1 MRKQNLIWVMIVFL
15 LPILACGLFGG
26 GGGEAGLEADV
37 SAPTA
42 AEAPTKEAVVEEVE
56 TVKEEEKAEEAA
68 ESESVK
74 FTGVANLDQLST
86 YRVSFVM
93 DFDGQSG
100 GQPAKGHIEM
110 TLEQSKDPPARHLA
124 MSMAGTTVEE
134 MGGTNAMDVYI
145 MGDTV
150 YMKNAAMGDSW
161 VSFSGSDADAFEQ
174 GFFAPDEQLELPDT
188 VTCAS
193 QPETVNGISATHCS
207 FTEKDMVSDEVA
219 YDSVQGDVWIA
230 VDGNY
235 IIKYTLK
242 ADGYR
247 SLKEDEE
254 GLFDFG
260 SVSFGYEL
268 KDVNGDFT
276 ITLPEEATQAGGID
290 VGGAGGAVG
299 TSDLPVLEN
308 AEEVT
313 AMAGFLNYYTS
324 SDISTIIDFY
334 RQELPAI
341 GWQENA
347 DQAYVGDDN
356 AMLSFTKEGQTMMLT
371 IVKEDNRTNVIITTQ

>member
-1 MRKQNLIWVMIVFL
+1 MRKQNLIWVMIILL

-26 GGGEAGLEADV
+26 GGEAELEADI
-37 SAPTA
+37 SAPSDA
-42 AEAPTKEAVVEEVE
+42 QAPTEEAVVEEVE
-56 TVKEEEKAEEAA
+56 TVKEEEKVEEEAA
-68 ESESVK
+68 PESVK
-74 FTGVANLDQLST
+74 FAGVADLSQLSA

-100 GQPAKGHIEM
+100 GQPAKGRIEM
-110 TLEQSKDPPARHLA
+110 TLEQSKDPPARHLV
-124 MSMAGTTVEE
+124 MSMEGSTVEE

-150 YMKNAAMGDSW
+150 YMNNAAMGDSW
-161 VSFSGSDADAFEQ
+161 VSFSGADADAFEQ

-207 FTEKDMVSDEVA
+207 FTEKDVLGEEA
-219 YDSVQGDVWIA
+219 TYDSLQGDVWVA

-235 IIKYTLK
+235 IVKYTLK

-247 SLKEDEE
+247 SSQEGE

-260 SVSFGYEL
+260 SVSFEYEL

-276 ITLPEEATQAGGID
+276 ITLPEEATQGGGTD
-290 VGGAGGAVG
+290 VGGGTGGAVG

-371 IVKEDNRTNVIITTQ
+371 IVKEDNRINVIITTQ